1 MKILV
6 IGFAILSLVC
16 AALAIDEWSEDS
28 DPAERPGS
36 DRSAIRGGAILAA
49 VCLLAFGSL
58 WAAAAEFGWPLERA
72 LWVGLG
78 LFLAV
83 MTLIRPWWFW
93 ESWKARWLRRLI
105 GDEPTAGIYL
115 ALAALMVWV
124 GLFTE
129 WTFGPE

>member
-1 MKILV
+1 MKFLV

-16 AALAIDEWSEDS
+16 AALAFDEWSERA
-28 DPAERPGS
+28 DPADQPG

-49 VCLLAFGSL
+49 VSLLALGSL
-58 WAAAAEFGWPLERA
+58 WAASTEFGWPLNRS

-78 LFLAV
+78 LFLAA
-83 MTLIRPWWFW
+83 MTIIRPWWFW

-115 ALAALMVWV
+115 ALAAAMVWV

-129 WTFGPE
+129 WAFGRD